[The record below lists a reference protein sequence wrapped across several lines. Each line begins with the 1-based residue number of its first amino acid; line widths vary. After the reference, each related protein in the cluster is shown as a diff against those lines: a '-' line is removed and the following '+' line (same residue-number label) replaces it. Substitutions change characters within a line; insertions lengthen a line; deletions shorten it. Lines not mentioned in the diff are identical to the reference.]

1 MSKTAMRILP
11 ALNDNVS
18 IRPSSTVIVVREAA
32 ASPEVFMVRRHE
44 RSSFGAA
51 YAFPG
56 GVLDAAD
63 SRVHE
68 SCGAL
73 GSVEANA
80 RLGIEDGGL
89 DYYSAAIRELFEETG
104 VLLADVSGL
113 DESLVS
119 VRAALNEGT
128 QDWAEFV
135 TRNELQLRCEELHYF
150 SHWVTPPQRA
160 KRYSTR
166 FFLAVLP
173 HGQSAIHCGGELTDS
188 RWATANDLLAAGRR
202 DEITLHFPTIKT
214 LESIARHKTLEDLV
228 DWARACV
235 EWGITSM
242 VPLLI
247 ERDGKQEI
255 VLPGDRDYPG
265 SNS

>member
-1 MSKTAMRILP
+1 MSKVVMRIMP
-11 ALNDNVS
+11 TVNERVS
-18 IRPSSTVIVVREAA
+18 IRPSSTVVVVREA
-32 ASPEVFMVRRHE
+32 SVGPELFMVRRHE
-44 RSSFGAA
+44 GSSFGAA

-56 GVLDAAD
+56 GVIDVVD

-73 GSVEANA
+73 GSAEANA

-89 DYYSAAIRELFEETG
+89 DYYSAAVRELFEETG
-104 VLLADVSGL
+104 VLLADVSSL
-113 DESLVS
+113 DEELAS
-119 VRAALNEGT
+119 VRDALNEGT
-128 QDWAEFV
+128 EDWAEFV
-135 TRNELQLRCEELHYF
+135 ARNELQLFCEQLHYF

-173 HGQSAIHCGGELTDS
+173 QGQNAVHCGGELTDS
-188 RWATANDLLAAGRR
+188 QWATASDMLAAGRR
-202 DEITLHFPTIKT
+202 NEVTLHFPTVKT
-214 LESIARHKTLEDLV
+214 LESIARHKTLEGLV

-235 EWGITSM
+235 EWGITTM

-247 ERDGKQEI
+247 ERDGKQDI